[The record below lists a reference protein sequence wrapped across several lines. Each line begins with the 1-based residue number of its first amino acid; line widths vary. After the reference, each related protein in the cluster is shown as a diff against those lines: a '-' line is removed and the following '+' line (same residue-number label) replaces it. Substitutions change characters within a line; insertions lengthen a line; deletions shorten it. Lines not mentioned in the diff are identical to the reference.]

1 MIGELKPY
9 QIRYKSLKPN
19 FKIDAKTFTLLPQ
32 LDVLNR
38 ENENPDPNRLL
49 IDRKTFT
56 ARTVLNDSEECLFN
70 HLLTETDLKTD
81 MGKKRAGTIP
91 KK

>member
-1 MIGELKPY
+1 MPSRLKNQINTKQAKAMIGELKPY

-49 IDRKTFT
+49 IDRKTFN
-56 ARTVLNDSEECLFN
+56 ARIVLN
-70 HLLTETDLKTD
+70 
-81 MGKKRAGTIP
+81 
-91 KK
+91 

>member
-38 ENENPDPNRLL
+38 ENGNPDPNRLL
-49 IDRKTFT
+49 IDR
-56 ARTVLNDSEECLFN
+56 
-70 HLLTETDLKTD
+70 
-81 MGKKRAGTIP
+81 
-91 KK
+91 